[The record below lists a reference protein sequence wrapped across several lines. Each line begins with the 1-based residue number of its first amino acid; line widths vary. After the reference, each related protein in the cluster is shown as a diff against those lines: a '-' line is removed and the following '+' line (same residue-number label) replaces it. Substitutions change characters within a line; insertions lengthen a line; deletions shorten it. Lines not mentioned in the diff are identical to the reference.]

1 MTENRHAIPASP
13 GLSPETD
20 SRPARFPRLLPAPSV
35 GAMTHDIDITALV
48 EEIERYLAAVDAFRV
63 AGCEPTWRADSPA
76 LAGKEARCSSPE
88 HH

>member
-1 MTENRHAIPASP
+1 
-13 GLSPETD
+13 
-20 SRPARFPRLLPAPSV
+20 
-35 GAMTHDIDITALV
+35 MTHDIDITALV